1 MEISK
6 FSTSV
11 TSDGYSR
18 TTPCRPHNAIFY
30 INFHKIVILSNVEPR
45 RNQELNAEAVVV

>member
-1 MEISK
+1 MEISR

-30 INFHKIVILSNVEPR
+30 INFHKIVIPSDLEAR
-45 RNQELNAEAVVV
+45 ETRN